1 MKISPLHSRQILA
14 SYRATLALIQFRV
27 ERLMI
32 GTVFGV
38 MVAVFAGL
46 VLHGR
51 QIGTWA
57 STGINPH
64 LIPYTI
70 GGVVLFK
77 MIVRRWRYF
86 W

>member
-1 MKISPLHSRQILA
+1 MKISPRRSRQILA
-14 SYRATLALIQFRV
+14 FYRAALALIQYRT

-32 GTVFGV
+32 GSIFCV
-38 MVAVFAGL
+38 MVAILAGL
-46 VLHGR
+46 VLHGL

-57 STGINPH
+57 ATGINPH
-64 LIPYTI
+64 LISYTI